1 MQIRKKRFSFT
12 QIFIHIRK
20 LEAFMPFDKCL
31 HCDAIRERKCGGPN
45 FMAMSTK
52 GVVEWAIKYQKIHGI
67 SNAKLAEWS
76 GIPKG
81 TIDGLKYR
89 DDVRHD
95 TIYRIL
101 QALIEGVGGKWG
113 GEPCAIQPES
123 NEHLKDHNEQLKKE
137 NEFLKE
143 TITHERMHIKRKNHA
158 IVSLTISL
166 AITICGLLVSLF
178 IG

>member
-1 MQIRKKRFSFT
+1 
-12 QIFIHIRK
+12 
-20 LEAFMPFDKCL
+20 MPFDKCL
-31 HCDAIRERKCGGPN
+31 RCPAIAEQRCAGPN

-52 GVVEWAIKYQKIHGI
+52 GIVEWADKYQKIHGI

-81 TIDGLKYR
+81 TIDGMKYR

-113 GEPCAIQPES
+113 GEPCAIQPIT
-123 NEHLKDHNEQLKKE
+123 NEHLKDYNEQLKKE

-143 TITHERMHIKRKNHA
+143 TLLHERTSSKRKNRTITALLIGLA
-158 IVSLTISL
+158 IVTCDLLISL
-166 AITICGLLVSLF
+166 FLLF
-178 IG
+178 